1 MYEIP
6 SYSHKHHCFLGQK
19 VCMQHP
25 PAPSGNPRLAPTPG
39 SMFGKRAR
47 FCFQYPVLVHQNV
60 IRWMRSW
67 RSPDT
72 LSRFPGCTRRT
83 MKNWCVMIDID
94 LCMFWDVEWFMMI
107 NLWLMFKHQN
117 NYWSQI
123 WFWMILIFTCHSSQ
137 CDWVVCSAVSTNLPA
152 YFLGNAGST
161 IMWARQLSAKNHDL
175 HPHVKL
181 ILATSWKFAILSSH
195 CCKDVFEEARVLDVP
210 TGTLT

>member
-83 MKNWCVMIDID
+83 MKNWCVMIDIYVCFEMLND
-94 LCMFWDVEWFMMI
+94 LWWLIYGWCLSTRTTIGLKFDFEWFWYLRVI
-107 NLWLMFKHQN
+107 LPNVLGWFAQPCPQT
-117 NYWSQI
+117 SQ
-123 WFWMILIFTCHSSQ
+123 H
-137 CDWVVCSAVSTNLPA
+137 
-152 YFLGNAGST
+152 
-161 IMWARQLSAKNHDL
+161 
-175 HPHVKL
+175 
-181 ILATSWKFAILSSH
+181 TSLEMQVAL
-195 CCKDVFEEARVLDVP
+195 
-210 TGTLT
+210 